1 MNLMNPKLVLPI
13 VLVVVIGV
21 FGYFLVS
28 YIQDSEETKIEL
40 KLQEDIN
47 KTRKDIKDALE
58 SNAPVDRNDATD
70 SLQWLSDRD

>member
-1 MNLMNPKLVLPI
+1 MNPKLMLPI

-28 YIQDSEETKIEL
+28 YIQDSEENKLEL
-40 KLQEDIN
+40 KLQEDVS

-58 SNAPVDRNDATD
+58 NNVPVDRNDATD

>member
-1 MNLMNPKLVLPI
+1 MNLMNPKIVLPI
-13 VLVVVIGV
+13 VLIVGAGV

-28 YIQDSEETKIEL
+28 YIQDSEENKLEL
-40 KLQEDIN
+40 KLQEDVN

>member
-1 MNLMNPKLVLPI
+1 MNPKLVLPI

-28 YIQDSEETKIEL
+28 YIQGSEENKLEL
-40 KLQEDIN
+40 KLQEDVI

-58 SNAPVDRNDATD
+58 SNTPVDRNDATD

>member
-47 KTRKDIKDALE
+47 KTRKDIRDALE

-70 SLQWLSDRD
+70 SLQWLSDRG